1 MIFTTRKVN
10 KFLSTIVLSCTLL
23 MMQIEV
29 AHAFVVFDPSNWAQ
43 NYVTAIQSVKNEI
56 NTYNQYINQ
65 LMQLKHEIQNLK
77 EMGAVNA
84 VARLAGVDDELRSIR
99 ELQSASQNLY
109 KSLSTGQD
117 YVGGIQKMINVSQ
130 LTAEQWAKR
139 EQKLYEQ
146 KNANAMYLMQSGE
159 SINKS
164 IEASQKVRDQI
175 LSDNPYDEGIRAVAQ
190 KTNLMLGNLAHLSQA
205 QLSAMKAQMDVQA
218 SNQAIEQNEKAAK
231 ERETKEEIARRIA
244 RQNDSSRDRK

>member
-1 MIFTTRKVN
+1 MIFTTRKVK

-77 EMGAVNA
+77 EMGPVNA
-84 VARLAGVDDELRSIR
+84 AARLAGVDDELRSLR
-99 ELQSASQNLY
+99 ELQNASKNLY

-117 YVGGIQKMINVSQ
+117 YVGGIQRMINVSQ
-130 LTAEQWAKR
+130 LTAEQWVQR

-164 IEASQKVRDQI
+164 IEASQKVRDQL